1 MLWRRQHPAPGSY
14 EEFLQSRKVGPRST
28 YEDGYDYISHHPEDT
43 GDNGSLYRMHMIRQR
58 AAIDLQ
64 HSAVDGAYF
73 TEQQIDAY
81 LIANHG
87 EEGGEE
93 ECTLAKQQKYE
104 AGPRIKREGWD
115 IPRRI
120 PYLT

>member
-1 MLWRRQHPAPGSY
+1 
-14 EEFLQSRKVGPRST
+14 
-28 YEDGYDYISHHPEDT
+28 
-43 GDNGSLYRMHMIRQR
+43 MHMIRQR